1 MEKQKRTYRKYDE
14 SFKREAVQLALHGDR
29 TERSIASDLGINSN
43 LLNRWKRIYLS
54 KGSTAFPGK
63 GHLSELETENQRLR
77 KELRDVTEE
86 REILKKATAFFSRI
100 SR

>member
-1 MEKQKRTYRKYDE
+1 MEKQNRPRRKYDE
-14 SFKREAVQLALHGDR
+14 FFKREAVHLALRGDR
-29 TERSIASDLGINSN
+29 TERVIAAELGIHANQ
-43 LLNRWKRIYLS
+43 LNRWKRIYLL
-54 KGSTAFPGK
+54 KGSSAFPGK
-63 GHLSELETENQRLR
+63 GHLSELEGENRKLR